1 MRYIVRRNPRSVWK
15 GLVAGLAGG
24 FAASWTMNQFQKML
38 AKAAKAQTN
47 GQGSSEEEDI
57 TGKTADTIYHAV
69 SGKRLSR
76 EGRRTGGSVVHYV
89 FGTAMGGAYG
99 AAAEVMP
106 RVKSFAGLP
115 YGALLFAGAD
125 EAALPLLKLSR
136 KPHEYPFSTHLYAL
150 SSHAV
155 YGLTAEMT
163 RRLVRRLIR

>member
-1 MRYIVRRNPRSVWK
+1 MRYIVRRKPRSVWK

-38 AKAAKAQTN
+38 AKAAKAHTN

-99 AAAEVMP
+99 AAAEVVP
-106 RVKSFAGLP
+106 RGIAASSAITLAIPSSRSGSHERMAACFAACELARSLTLGCRGFSKSL
-115 YGALLFAGAD
+115 
-125 EAALPLLKLSR
+125 R
-136 KPHEYPFSTHLYAL
+136 
-150 SSHAV
+150 
-155 YGLTAEMT
+155 
-163 RRLVRRLIR
+163 